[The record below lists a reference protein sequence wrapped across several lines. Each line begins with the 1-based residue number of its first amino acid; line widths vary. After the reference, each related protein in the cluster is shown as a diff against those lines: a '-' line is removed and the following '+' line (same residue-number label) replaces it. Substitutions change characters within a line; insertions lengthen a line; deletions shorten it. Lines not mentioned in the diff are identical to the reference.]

1 MPLEKDL
8 IARILSHANA
18 EAADSATSQA
28 LGASGEAQR

>member
-8 IARILSHANA
+8 ISHANA